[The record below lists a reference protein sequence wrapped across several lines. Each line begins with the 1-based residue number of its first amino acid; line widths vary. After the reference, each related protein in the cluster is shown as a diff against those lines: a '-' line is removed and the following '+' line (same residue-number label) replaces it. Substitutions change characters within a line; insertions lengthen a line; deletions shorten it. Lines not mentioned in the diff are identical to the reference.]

1 MPHHPVAI
9 MLADGPIEII
19 IGHGQIEINDRFGPI
34 LVIFE
39 ARAIVLKH
47 SDVTEV
53 YGGLTPEPQAN

>member
-1 MPHHPVAI
+1 